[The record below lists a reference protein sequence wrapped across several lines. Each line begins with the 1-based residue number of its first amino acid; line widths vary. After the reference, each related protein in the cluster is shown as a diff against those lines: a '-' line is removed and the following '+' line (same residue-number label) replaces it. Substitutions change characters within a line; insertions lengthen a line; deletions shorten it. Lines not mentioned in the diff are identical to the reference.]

1 MNDLYGINT
10 CINPEEHEEL
20 REAIDG
26 LLLQSRRILSAY
38 PEAAGID
45 PRNAA
50 AVMRLVYDGSL
61 KPADERNLLMYSN
74 TFITQ
79 RVVELM
85 EEQKREIA
93 LNVSLLHDVV
103 RLSSSIREIIKI
115 IDNENSGSEEK
126 NTSDKLEA
134 IRSLIQPQ
142 LVSIH

>member
-10 CINPEEHEEL
+10 RINPEEHEEL
-20 REAIDG
+20 REVIDG

-38 PEAAGID
+38 PEATGID
-45 PRNAA
+45 PRNTA

-61 KPADERNLLMYSN
+61 KPADERNLLMYSY

-85 EEQKREIA
+85 QEQKREIA
-93 LNVSLLHDVV
+93 LNASLMHDVV

-115 IDNENSGSEEK
+115 IDAESLGGDHAHL
-126 NTSDKLEA
+126 SDKLEA
-134 IRSLIQPQ
+134 IRSMIQSQ
-142 LVSIH
+142 FVSIH